1 MKEKYPL
8 SKYASIINRFGMQ
21 FFDQELSD
29 AQIGAGQYFF
39 LARIHEEQGL
49 TPQELACKGHFDKAT
64 ATRALQRLE
73 ELSYIRREAD
83 RLDKRKCRFYTT
95 GQAEPIVKKV
105 CGAVEKWNRIL
116 QRDMSQKEI
125 EAAEKVMQ
133 QMAKNAYE
141 YISSLIE
148 GDKND
153 RSDDF

>member
-1 MKEKYPL
+1 MEEKYPL

-21 FFDQELSD
+21 FFDQELND

-39 LARIHEEQGL
+39 LARIQEEQGL
-49 TPQELACKGHFDKAT
+49 SAQELACKGHFDKAT

-73 ELSYIRREAD
+73 ELSYIRRETD
-83 RLDKRKCRFYTT
+83 REDKRKCRFYTT
-95 GQAEPIVKKV
+95 EQAEPIVKKV
-105 CGAVEKWNRIL
+105 CDAVEKWNRVL
-116 QRDMSQKEI
+116 QRDLTQEEI
-125 EAAEKVMQ
+125 AAAKKVMQ

-153 RSDDF
+153 RSNDF